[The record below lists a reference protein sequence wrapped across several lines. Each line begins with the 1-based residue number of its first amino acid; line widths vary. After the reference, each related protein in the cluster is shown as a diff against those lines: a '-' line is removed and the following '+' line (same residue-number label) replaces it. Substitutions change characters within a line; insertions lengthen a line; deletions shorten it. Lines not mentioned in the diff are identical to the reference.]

1 MTLPKILRTII
12 NMGHNRPDEHVPRR
26 VLREIQTQEEAAEIL
41 IGWVQLLVICLF
53 GTLYLIAPRAEG
65 GNLGHNFVPMAL
77 VGYLLFTLAKLFL
90 AHRQLLPNW
99 LIILS
104 ILIDVSMLLGIIF
117 SYHIQ
122 YLQHPS
128 FYLKSPTFL
137 YLFLFIA
144 LRSLR
149 FDARYVLFTGAVAV
163 VGWIG
168 MLGYALFSDM
178 DGMLI
183 TRNYVTYITSD
194 SILIGAELDKIFVI
208 IAVTIILTLMLLRGR
223 SLLFTAVKEQ
233 TATQQL
239 QRFFS
244 DDVARSITDS
254 DEVMQ
259 AGEGEL
265 RDAAIMLVDVRGFTR
280 ISADLAPELT
290 IQILADYQSIV
301 VPLIEKAGGSVD
313 KFLGDG
319 ILATFGAV
327 TVIENP
333 AARALEAA
341 ESIILTM
348 AEKSHAFTE
357 LGWPEPFRI
366 GVAVDF
372 GRVMV
377 GVIGVHDRLEFTV
390 IGDAVNR
397 TAKLEDANKA
407 QQSCLVT
414 SKACFERAVEDGFT
428 PGSRTDHRI
437 GVPVAG
443 LPDPIDIVVWPEP
456 ERRA

>member
-1 MTLPKILRTII
+1 MTLPKIFQTII
-12 NMGHNRPDEHVPRR
+12 NIGHSRPDEHVPRH
-26 VLREIQTQEEAAEIL
+26 VLKEIQTQEEAAEIL
-41 IGWVQLLVICLF
+41 IGWVQLLVIFLF

-65 GNLGHNFVPMAL
+65 GNQGHNFVPVAI
-77 VGYLLFTLAKLFL
+77 VGYLLFTVAKLYL
-90 AHRQLLPNW
+90 AHRNLLPNW

-104 ILIDVSMLLGIIF
+104 ILIDVSLLLGIIF

-122 YLQHPS
+122 YGQHPS

-149 FDARYVLFTGAVAV
+149 FDARYVLFTGALAV
-163 VGWIG
+163 IGWIA

-178 DGMLI
+178 DKMLI
-183 TRNYVTYITSD
+183 TRNYVDYINSD
-194 SILIGAELDKIFVI
+194 AILIGAELDKVFVI

-233 TATQQL
+233 TSTQQL

-244 DDVARSITDS
+244 DDVARSITNA

-280 ISADLAPELT
+280 ISAGLPPELT
-290 IQILADYQSIV
+290 IQFLADYQSII
-301 VPLIEKAGGSVD
+301 VPLIEKAGGAVD

-327 TVIENP
+327 NVIDNP
-333 AARALEAA
+333 CAHALAAA
-341 ESIILTM
+341 ESIVLTM
-348 AEKSHAFTE
+348 AEQSHAFTE
-357 LGWPEPFRI
+357 LGWPEPFRV

-377 GVIGVHDRLEFTV
+377 GVIGVQDRLEFTV

-397 TAKLEDANKA
+397 TAKLEDENKV
-407 QQSCLVT
+407 QKSCLVT
-414 SKACFERAVEDGFT
+414 TEACFERALEDGFE
-428 PGSRTDHRI
+428 PESHPEHRQSI
-437 GVPVAG
+437 LVAG
-443 LPDPIDIVVWPEP
+443 LPQPMDLVVWTEP
-456 ERRA
+456 KR